1 MPKENTTAMLT
12 LCAIIP
18 GDRIAA
24 LVIREIMEMG
34 GIVNQVM
41 IDIFSLRLV
50 YLTKNGFHLTLMTN
64 GQVSMK
70 SLQSLTGADPGIFG
84 REGGWGG
91 GGTNSTR

>member
-1 MPKENTTAMLT
+1 
-12 LCAIIP
+12 
-18 GDRIAA
+18 
-24 LVIREIMEMG
+24 MEMG

-50 YLTKNGFHLTLMTN
+50 YLTKNGFYLTFMTN
-64 GQVSMK
+64 GQVSMR

-84 REGGWGG
+84 REGGMGG